1 MGVYRNIFGKKS
13 LRVRNLASKCFS
25 FQQKENMVKFF
36 YYMYAECLT
45 DIKQIMKRIRTDMV
59 IFKMLGV
66 KKCLSTELMELEGL
80 VTSLIE

>member
-1 MGVYRNIFGKKS
+1 M
-13 LRVRNLASKCFS
+13 CFS
-25 FQQKENMVKFF
+25 FQQKENMVKLF

-66 KKCLSTELMELEGL
+66 KKYWSTEFAELECL
-80 VTSLIE
+80 VNSVIE

>member
-1 MGVYRNIFGKKS
+1 
-13 LRVRNLASKCFS
+13 
-25 FQQKENMVKFF
+25 MVKLF